1 MMSTDRKRSLQVI
14 LNALSNSVKYTE
26 RDSVKVQVVDAADS
40 IILTVEDTGI
50 GIDINSMKKLF
61 LPFERL
67 ESNLR
72 VKVPVTGL
80 GLYLTRKIMTEILNG
95 SINVVSELDKG
106 STFMITFPK
115 VLVAESLLKAIK

>member
-1 MMSTDRKRSLQVI
+1 MSTDRKRSLQVI

-72 VKVPVTGL
+72 VKVPATGL

-106 STFMITFPK
+106 STFMMTFPK
-115 VLVAESLLKAIK
+115 VLVAESLLKAVK